1 MLGYVTVEKSELKIR
16 EYEIYSAY
24 YCGVCKSIG
33 KRLGQLPRFT
43 LSYDAAFLALLLSG
57 LENQGETLERQHC
70 IVHPVMKKTI
80 VLDNKAV
87 DYAADVM
94 VILAYHKFLDDI
106 NDDNSLIGHGGKL
119 AFGRQYRKLVKEYP
133 ALCEEIG
140 VALEKL
146 MELEKEKCNN
156 LDKIGE
162 NFAIIMERIFANGP
176 FPKGE
181 EVPLA
186 VIGKH
191 LGKWIYLIDATDDLE
206 TDIKSG
212 AYNPLIYRFEY
223 DGKKESAG
231 EFWDRIKEQVEF
243 SLFQYLAQMSNAY
256 DLLGVKKNQGII
268 ENIVF
273 MGLRRRT
280 ETILEK
286 GITKE

>member
-70 IVHPVMKKTI
+70 IVHPVMKKTTVI
-80 VLDNKAV
+80 DNKAV

-106 NDDNSLIGHGGKL
+106 NDDNSLVGYGGKL
-119 AFGRQYRKLVKEYP
+119 AFSRQYKKLVKEYP
-133 ALCEEIG
+133 ALCQEIA

-146 MELEKEKCNN
+146 MTLEKEKCNN

-223 DGKKESAG
+223 DKSKESAD
-231 EFWDRIKEQVEF
+231 EFWNRIKEQVEF
-243 SLFQYLAQMSNAY
+243 SLFQYLTQMSNAY